1 MIVMI
6 RRLQQ
11 DNHSVGIVIDS
22 DEEDIMF
29 CPSCQK
35 QGTLSK
41 LKELIYLDDNGK
53 LLPNPPPDADSWR
66 TCWTCGLVVPTRDA
80 KKSGKISGITGIDII
95 QNPYDEKKG
104 VILGTDSRLTSRIKN
119 IKRKQTRHPDK
130 EIALLEAQGWELT
143 SFSETVPSPTNPN
156 E

>member
-1 MIVMI
+1 MI
-6 RRLQQ
+6 RRLQEN
-11 DNHSVGIVIDS
+11 NHSVGVVIDS

-35 QGTLSK
+35 QGTSSK

-53 LLPNPPPDADSWR
+53 LVPNPPPDADSWR
-66 TCWTCGLVVPTRDA
+66 QCWTCGLVVPLREA

-104 VILGTDSRLTSRIKN
+104 LVLGTDSRLTSRIKN
-119 IKRKQTRHPDK
+119 LKRKQTRHPDK
-130 EIALLEAQGWELT
+130 EIAKLQADGWELT
-143 SFSETVPSPTNPN
+143 SFSETVPTNPN